1 MIQNIKSL
9 HSFLTTHRDTI
20 PSAKTLRPWWAFL
33 FIGSVRWRQFE
44 MTTCIILFL
53 LVILF
58 CNNKSKSDL
67 FNLRIWQLQLHNE
80 QQWDLNGILR
90 SAASLPFY
98 SAVVNYV
105 KDGVRVP
112 RKDFKALK
120 CIFVLF
126 IWNSI
131 YIWPLTCS
139 QVQLKNTNSI
149 LKCTVQASSI
159 FMYVKAVRCCC
170 LFVLLF
176 HFKTIN

>member
-20 PSAKTLRPWWAFL
+20 PSAAMMG
-33 FIGSVRWRQFE
+33 ISVYRLSKMASLFE

-58 CNNKSKSDL
+58 CSNKIKSDL
-67 FNLRIWQLQLHNE
+67 FNLRIWQLQLHIE
-80 QQWDLNGILR
+80 QQWDLNGILK
-90 SAASLPFY
+90 STASLPFY

-139 QVQLKNTNSI
+139 LVQLKNTNSI

-159 FMYVKAVRCCC
+159 LCKGSLAVRCVVAFLFCC
-170 LFVLLF
+170 FIL
-176 HFKTIN
+176 KQ